1 MFCLALI
8 FASSV
13 EKHNCQVIKFFFDR
27 LFSFAKLIYL
37 EILNILNSQKSQILM
52 LIPVKP
58 VTPVLIY
65 LNHTIPFKGLNFP
78 F

>member
-13 EKHNCQVIKFFFDR
+13 EKNNCQVIKFFFNR
-27 LFSFAKLIYL
+27 LFSFTKFIYL
-37 EILNILNSQKSQILM
+37 QILNILNSRKSQILI
-52 LIPVKP
+52 LIPAKP

-65 LNHTIPFKGLNFP
+65 LNHAIPFKGLNFP